1 MHSDQPLTYPPSP
14 PLPLHH
20 SVTVVSILRLRALV
34 SFSASS
40 NLTQDNF
47 DVHLWSAVEIN
58 VAIMCACMPAMRQA
72 LAWACPVVFGTA
84 TVLCNGSSANGS
96 AAARSSA
103 LRRKMQSSGSGPG
116 GQLRSESKV
125 ALSGPDKGSMAS
137 ASVGSGFKFGRRGLS
152 SASVKEITSP
162 RSMEFE
168 QHPNSPVL
176 MTELSPVKKSDI
188 FV

>member
-1 MHSDQPLTYPPSP
+1 MHRAQRLTTTPSR
-14 PLPLHH
+14 LA

-58 VAIMCACMPAMRQA
+58 VAIMCACMPTMRQA

-84 TVLCNGSSANGS
+84 TTLCNGSSANS
-96 AAARSSA
+96 AAARSA
-103 LRRKMQSSGSGPG
+103 FRRKMQSSSSGPG
-116 GQLRSESKV
+116 QIRSESKV

-137 ASVGSGFKFGRRGLS
+137 TLVGSGFKIGRRGDLS

-168 QHPNSPVL
+168 QGPNSPVP
-176 MTELSPVKKSDI
+176 MNELSPMKKSDN